1 MKQKQQTRWGILVI
15 VVAAVLLEANTALE
29 FFSTRRSFNEQL
41 TEKAQ
46 RDLNESHRIAMVKQ
60 EVESAVS
67 AALPAMERLA
77 VEMDTDSLRQAMRQ
91 LVLSQE
97 QIVGVS
103 VGFKPGYVHGGVGA
117 SRQGDSRF
125 GLYVYEEGDGK
136 DMRLKEPQYDI
147 DYTQRPWYA
156 HALGS
161 NGYWSEPYEGKYS
174 YVLMCSFSLPVR
186 DTNGRTVAVLSADV
200 PLRELSQ
207 MAAQFYENQQ
217 RAVLRN
223 TLLHLLGLL
232 LLGFIVYRAVA
243 YLRRLQTMSAEKE
256 RIAGE
261 LRVAHDIQQSMI
273 PKTFPGFPE
282 RDDLELYAR
291 LTPAREVGGD
301 FYDFLIRDERLYFCV
316 GDVTGKGVPAALLM
330 TVMRALFRTEAGR
343 EDSEGSETA
352 TVSQHT
358 GQAAAIVQRLN
369 AAMCE
374 DQSNGYFVTMF
385 VGVLDLTTGWLDYCN
400 AGHER
405 PIIID
410 NGQWTM
416 DNEKNKIDS
425 EHKKTDNDG
434 AQPIVNCQLSIVN
447 SNRNLPVGA
456 LPDWQYEG
464 QQVQLTAGEMLFL
477 YTDGLNEARDTHER
491 PLSRDRVLSLA
502 RQHSDEMPRRFVE
515 LMEQAAHDHATGA
528 EQSDDITLMALRWLG
543 GNRLELQ
550 TDGSDLALLEGF
562 VEQVAGRA
570 HLSDYETPRLRV
582 AVEEAVTNVISY
594 AHATSIVL
602 TAEVRDAVLRLTVT
616 DDGQPFDP
624 TTAPMADTS
633 IPADQREEGGLGIL
647 FIRRM
652 SDALEYRRENG
663 RNILTIKKLI
673 IDN

>member
-1 MKQKQQTRWGILVI
+1 MKLKQQTRWGILVI

-385 VGVLDLTTGWLDYCN
+385 VGVLDLTTGELDYCN

-405 PIIID
+405 PIILSEKIKVKSEKLID
-410 NGQWTM
+410 KSEKMATVL
-416 DNEKNKIDS
+416 DNK
-425 EHKKTDNDG
+425 
-434 AQPIVNCQLSIVN
+434 
-447 SNRNLPVGA
+447 RNLPVGA
-456 LPDWQYEG
+456 MPGWQFEG

-477 YTDGLNEARDTHER
+477 YTDGLNEARDAHDR

-502 RQHSDEMPRRFVE
+502 RQHSDETPRHLVE
-515 LMEQAAHDHATGA
+515 LMEAAAHNHAAGI

-543 GNRLELQ
+543 SNRLVLQ

-562 VEQVAGRA
+562 VEQVGRRA
-570 HLSDYETPRLRV
+570 RLAEQEVPRLRV

-594 AHATSIVL
+594 ARATSIVL
-602 TAEVRDAVLRLTVT
+602 TSEVRDAVLRLTVT

-633 IPADQREEGGLGIL
+633 IPVDQREEGGLGIL

-663 RNILTIKKLI
+663 RNVLSILKRIKS
-673 IDN
+673 

>member
-1 MKQKQQTRWGILVI
+1 MKLKQQTRLSILVI
-15 VVAAVLLEANTALE
+15 VLAALLLEANTALE

-46 RDLNESHRIAMVKQ
+46 RDLNESHRIGRVKQ
-60 EVESAVS
+60 EVETAVR
-67 AALPAMERLA
+67 AALPTIERLA
-77 VEMDTDSLRQAMRQ
+77 VEADADSLRQAMRQ
-91 LVLSQE
+91 LVLGQE

-103 VGFKPGYVHGGVGA
+103 VGFQPGYVHGGVGA
-117 SRQGDSRF
+117 KHTDGALF
-125 GLYVYEEGDGK
+125 GLYVYEVGEGK
-136 DMRLKEPQYDI
+136 DMRLKEPTYDI
-147 DYTQRPWYA
+147 DYTQRPWYER
-156 HALGS
+156 ALGS

-174 YVLMCSFSLPVR
+174 YVLMCSYSLPVH
-186 DTNGRTVAVLSADV
+186 DAYGQTVAVLSADV

-243 YLRRLQTMSAEKE
+243 YLRRLQTMSTEKE
-256 RIAGE
+256 RIIGE

-282 RDDLELYAR
+282 RDDLELYAQ

-316 GDVTGKGVPAALLM
+316 GDVTGKGIPAALLM

-343 EDSEGSETA
+343 EKSEELRVKGEKLATAVTSEKLT
-352 TVSQHT
+352 
-358 GQAAAIVQRLN
+358 AAAIVQRLN

-374 DQSNGYFVTMF
+374 EQRNGYFVTMF
-385 VGVLDLTTGWLDYCN
+385 VGVLDLTTGVLDYCN

-405 PIIID
+405 PILLSKELIVKNEELATALD
-410 NGQWTM
+410 N
-416 DNEKNKIDS
+416 K
-425 EHKKTDNDG
+425 
-434 AQPIVNCQLSIVN
+434 
-447 SNRNLPVGA
+447 RNLPVGA
-456 LPDWQYEG
+456 MPDWHFEG

-491 PLSRDRVLSLA
+491 PLSRDRVMSLA
-502 RQHSDEMPRRFVE
+502 RQHSGEMPRRFVE
-515 LMEQAAHDHATGA
+515 LMEQAAHDHAAGA

-543 GNRLELQ
+543 SNRLELQ

-582 AVEEAVTNVISY
+582 AVEETVTNVISY

-602 TAEVRDAVLRLTVT
+602 TSEVRDAVLRLSVT

-663 RNILTIKKLI
+663 RNILTIKKNI
-673 IDN
+673 SEK

>member
-1 MKQKQQTRWGILVI
+1 MKLKQQTRLSILVI
-15 VVAAVLLEANTALE
+15 VLAAVLLEANTALE

-46 RDLNESHRIAMVKQ
+46 RDLNESHRIAKVKQ

-67 AALPAMERLA
+67 AELPAIERLA
-77 VEMDTDSLRQAMRQ
+77 VGMDTDSLRQAMRQ
-91 LVLSQE
+91 LVLGHD

-103 VGFKPGYVHGGVGA
+103 LGFQPGYVHGNFGA
-117 SRQGDSRF
+117 SRQADSRF
-125 GLYVYEEGDGK
+125 GLYVYEDGEGQS
-136 DMRLKEPQYDI
+136 MHLKEPTYDI
-147 DYTQRPWYA
+147 DYTQRPWFER
-156 HALGS
+156 ALGS

-174 YVLMCSFSLPVR
+174 YVLMCSYSLPVH
-186 DTNGRTVAVLSADV
+186 DAHGQTVAVLSADV

-223 TLLHLLGLL
+223 ILLHLLGLL

-243 YLRRLQTMSAEKE
+243 YLRRLQTVSAEKE

-282 RDDLELYAR
+282 RDDLELYAQ

-301 FYDFLIRDERLYFCV
+301 FYDFFIRDERLYFCV

-343 EDSEGSETA
+343 ENT
-352 TVSQHT
+352 
-358 GQAAAIVQRLN
+358 AAAIVQRLHT
-369 AAMCE
+369 AMCE
-374 DQSNGYFVTMF
+374 EQTEGFFATMF
-385 VGVLDLTTGWLDYCN
+385 VGVLDLTTGMLDYCN

-405 PIIID
+405 PIAISEKRTTALD
-410 NGQWTM
+410 N
-416 DNEKNKIDS
+416 K
-425 EHKKTDNDG
+425 
-434 AQPIVNCQLSIVN
+434 
-447 SNRNLPVGA
+447 RNLPVGA
-456 LPDWQYEG
+456 MPDWHYEG

-477 YTDGLNEARDTHER
+477 YTDGLNEARDAQER
-491 PLSRDRVLSLA
+491 PLSRSRVLSLA
-502 RQHSDEMPRRFVE
+502 GQHGDEMPQRFVE
-515 LMEQAAHDHATGA
+515 LMEQAAHDHAAGI
-528 EQSDDITLMALRWLG
+528 EQSDDITLMALRWMG
-543 GNRLELQ
+543 SNRLELQ

-562 VEQVAGRA
+562 VEQVACRA
-570 HLSDYETPRLRV
+570 HLSDHETPRLRV

-594 AHATSIVL
+594 ARATSIVL
-602 TAEVRDAVLRLTVT
+602 TSEVRDAVLRLTVT
-616 DDGQPFDP
+616 DDGHPFDP

-633 IPADQREEGGLGIL
+633 IPVDKREEGGLGIL

-652 SDALEYRRENG
+652 SDALEYRRDDG
-663 RNILTIKKLI
+663 RNVLTILKRIKS
-673 IDN
+673 

>member
-1 MKQKQQTRWGILVI
+1 MKLKQQTRLSILVI
-15 VVAAVLLEANTALE
+15 VLAAVLLEANTALE

-46 RDLNESHRIAMVKQ
+46 RDLNESHRIAKVKQ

-67 AALPAMERLA
+67 AALPTMERLT
-77 VEMDTDSLRQAMRQ
+77 VEIDTDSLRQAMRQ

-117 SRQGDSRF
+117 SRQGESRF

-156 HALGS
+156 HALGN

-174 YVLMCSFSLPVR
+174 YVLMCSYSLPVR
-186 DTNGRTVAVLSADV
+186 DPHGRTVAVLSADV

-243 YLRRLQTMSAEKE
+243 YLRRLQTMSTEKE
-256 RIAGE
+256 RIIGE

-282 RDDLELYAR
+282 RDDLELYAQ
-291 LTPAREVGGD
+291 LSPAREVGGD

-316 GDVTGKGVPAALLM
+316 GDVTGKGIPAALLM

-343 EDSEGSETA
+343 EKSEELRVKGEKLATAVTSEKLT
-352 TVSQHT
+352 
-358 GQAAAIVQRLN
+358 AAAIVQRLN

-374 DQSNGYFVTMF
+374 EQRNGYFVTMF
-385 VGVLDLTTGWLDYCN
+385 VGVLDLTTGVLDYCN

-405 PIIID
+405 PILLSKELIVKNEELATALD
-410 NGQWTM
+410 N
-416 DNEKNKIDS
+416 K
-425 EHKKTDNDG
+425 
-434 AQPIVNCQLSIVN
+434 
-447 SNRNLPVGA
+447 RNLPVGA
-456 LPDWQYEG
+456 MPDWHFEG

-491 PLSRDRVLSLA
+491 PLSRDRVMSLA
-502 RQHSDEMPRRFVE
+502 RQHSGEMPRRFVE
-515 LMEQAAHDHATGA
+515 LMEQAAHDHAAGA

-543 GNRLELQ
+543 SNRLELQ

-582 AVEEAVTNVISY
+582 AVEETVTNVISY

-602 TAEVRDAVLRLTVT
+602 TSEVRDAVLRLSVT

-663 RNILTIKKLI
+663 RNVLTIKKRCMM
-673 IDN
+673 

>member
-1 MKQKQQTRWGILVI
+1 MKLKHQTRLSILVI
-15 VVAAVLLEANTALE
+15 VVAALLLEANTALE

-46 RDLNESHRIAMVKQ
+46 RDLNASHRIAKVKL
-60 EVESAVS
+60 EVETAVN
-67 AALPAMERLA
+67 AALPTMERLA
-77 VEMDTDSLRQAMRQ
+77 VEMNADSLREAMRQ
-91 LVLSQE
+91 LVLVQE

-103 VGFKPGYVHGGVGA
+103 LGFVPGYVHGG
-117 SRQGDSRF
+117 SSEQRF
-125 GLYVYEEGDGK
+125 GLYVYEEGQGK
-136 DMRLKEPQYDI
+136 DMHLNEPTYDI
-147 DYTQRPWYA
+147 DYTQRPWYKR
-156 HALGS
+156 ALS
-161 NGYWSEPYEGKYS
+161 SRGYWSEPYEGKYS
-174 YVLMCSFSLPVR
+174 YVLMCSYSLPVH
-186 DTNGRTVAVLSADV
+186 DAAGRTVAVLSADV

-261 LRVAHDIQQSMI
+261 LRIAHDIQQSMI

-282 RDDLELYAR
+282 RDDLELYAL

-301 FYDFLIRDERLYFCV
+301 FYDFLIRDGRLYFCV
-316 GDVTGKGVPAALLM
+316 GDVTGKGVPAAMLM

-343 EDSEGSETA
+343 EGGEAAAMAQQTAEAAAQPQHSE
-352 TVSQHT
+352 
-358 GQAAAIVQRLN
+358 QAAAIVQRLH
-369 AAMCE
+369 ALMCE
-374 DQSNGYFVTMF
+374 EGSDGYFVTMF
-385 VGVLDLTTGWLDYCN
+385 VGVLDLTTGVLDYCN

-405 PIIID
+405 PILIRE
-410 NGQWTM
+410 NG
-416 DNEKNKIDS
+416 KGGKVAVALDS
-425 EHKKTDNDG
+425 K
-434 AQPIVNCQLSIVN
+434 
-447 SNRNLPVGA
+447 RNLPVGA
-456 LPDWQYEG
+456 LPDWHYEW
-464 QQVQLTAGEMLFL
+464 QQVQLTASEMLFL
-477 YTDGLNEARDTHER
+477 YTDGLNEARDAHDR
-491 PLSRDRVLSLA
+491 PLSRDRVLTLA
-502 RQHSDEMPRRFVE
+502 NEHSEETPRHFVE
-515 LMEQAAHDHATGA
+515 MMEQAAHKHAGGI

-543 GNRLELQ
+543 SNQLTLK

-562 VEQVAGRA
+562 VEQVARRA
-570 HLSDYETPRLRV
+570 RLSDYETPRLRV

-594 AHATSIVL
+594 AHATTIVL
-602 TAEVRDAVLRLTVT
+602 TSEVRDAVLRLTVT

-652 SDALEYRRENG
+652 SDALEYRREDG
-663 RNILTIKKLI
+663 RNILTIKKKI
-673 IDN
+673 N

>member
-1 MKQKQQTRWGILVI
+1 MKLKQQTRLSILVI
-15 VVAAVLLEANTALE
+15 VLAALLLEANTALE

-46 RDLNESHRIAMVKQ
+46 RDLNESHRIGKVKQ
-60 EVESAVS
+60 EVETAVR
-67 AALPAMERLA
+67 AALPTIERLA
-77 VEMDTDSLRQAMRQ
+77 VEADADSLRQAMRQ
-91 LVLSQE
+91 LVLGQE

-103 VGFKPGYVHGGVGA
+103 VGFQPGYVHGGVGA
-117 SRQGDSRF
+117 KHTDGALF
-125 GLYVYEEGDGK
+125 GLYVYEVGEGK
-136 DMRLKEPQYDI
+136 DMRLKEPTYDI
-147 DYTQRPWYA
+147 DYTQRPWYER
-156 HALGS
+156 ALGS
-161 NGYWSEPYEGKYS
+161 NGYWSEPYKGKYS
-174 YVLMCSFSLPVR
+174 YVLMCSYSLPVH
-186 DTNGRTVAVLSADV
+186 DAYGQTVAVLSADV

-243 YLRRLQTMSAEKE
+243 YLRRLQMMSAEKE

-282 RDDLELYAR
+282 RDDLELYAQ

-330 TVMRALFRTEAGR
+330 TVMRSLFRTNASSESEA
-343 EDSEGSETA
+343 
-352 TVSQHT
+352 VS
-358 GQAAAIVQRLN
+358 IVQQLN
-369 AAMCE
+369 TAMCE
-374 DQSNGYFVTMF
+374 EQTDGYFATMF
-385 VGVLDLTTGWLDYCN
+385 VGVLDLTTGQLDYCN

-405 PIIID
+405 PIILSEKIKVKSEKLID
-410 NGQWTM
+410 KSEKMATVL
-416 DNEKNKIDS
+416 DNK
-425 EHKKTDNDG
+425 
-434 AQPIVNCQLSIVN
+434 
-447 SNRNLPVGA
+447 RNLPVGA
-456 LPDWQYEG
+456 MPGWQFEG

-477 YTDGLNEARDTHER
+477 YTDGLNEARDAHDR

-502 RQHSDEMPRRFVE
+502 RQHSDETPRHLVE
-515 LMEQAAHDHATGA
+515 LMEAAAHNHAAGI
-528 EQSDDITLMALRWLG
+528 EQSDDITLMVLRWLG
-543 GNRLELQ
+543 SNRLELQ

-562 VEQVAGRA
+562 VEQVGRRA
-570 HLSDYETPRLRV
+570 RLAEQEVPRLRV
-582 AVEEAVTNVISY
+582 AVEEAVTNIISY
-594 AHATSIVL
+594 ARATSIVL
-602 TAEVRDAVLRLTVT
+602 TSEVRDAVLRLTVT

-633 IPADQREEGGLGIL
+633 IPADQREKGGLGIL
-647 FIRRM
+647 FIHRM

>member
-1 MKQKQQTRWGILVI
+1 MKLKQQTRLSILVI
-15 VVAAVLLEANTALE
+15 VVAALLLEANTALE

-46 RDLNESHRIAMVKQ
+46 RDLNESHRIGRVKQ
-60 EVESAVS
+60 EVETAVR
-67 AALPAMERLA
+67 AALPTMERLA

-91 LVLSQE
+91 LVLGQE

-103 VGFKPGYVHGGVGA
+103 VGFQPGYVHGGVGA
-117 SRQGDSRF
+117 KHIDGALF
-125 GLYVYEEGDGK
+125 GLYVYEVGEGK
-136 DMRLKEPQYDI
+136 DMRLKEPTYDI
-147 DYTQRPWYA
+147 DYTQRPWYER
-156 HALGS
+156 ALGS

-174 YVLMCSFSLPVR
+174 YVLMCSYSLPVH
-186 DTNGRTVAVLSADV
+186 DAYGQTVAVLSADV

-282 RDDLELYAR
+282 RDDLELYAQ

-316 GDVTGKGVPAALLM
+316 GDVAGKGIPAALLM

-343 EDSEGSETA
+343 EISEKLT
-352 TVSQHT
+352 
-358 GQAAAIVQRLN
+358 AAAIVQGLH

-374 DQSNGYFVTMF
+374 EQTDGYFVTMF
-385 VGVLDLTTGWLDYCN
+385 VGVLDLTTGELDYCN

-405 PIIID
+405 PLIMD
-410 NGQWTM
+410 NGQLT
-416 DNEKNKIDS
+416 
-425 EHKKTDNDG
+425 
-434 AQPIVNCQLSIVN
+434 IVN

-456 LPDWQYEG
+456 LPNWQYEG

-477 YTDGLNEARDTHER
+477 YTDGLNEARDAHDR

-502 RQHSDEMPRRFVE
+502 RQHSDETPRHFVE
-515 LMEQAAHDHATGA
+515 LMEAAAHNHAAGI

-543 GNRLELQ
+543 SNRLELQ

-562 VEQVAGRA
+562 VEQVGRRA
-570 HLSDYETPRLRV
+570 HLAEQEVPRLRV

-594 AHATSIVL
+594 AQATSIVL
-602 TAEVRDAVLRLTVT
+602 TSEVRDAVLRLTVT

-633 IPADQREEGGLGIL
+633 IPADKREEGGLGIL

-663 RNILTIKKLI
+663 RNVLTIKKLI

>member
-1 MKQKQQTRWGILVI
+1 MKLKQQTRLSILVI
-15 VVAAVLLEANTALE
+15 VIAAVLLEANTALE

-374 DQSNGYFVTMF
+374 EQRNGYFVTMF
-385 VGVLDLTTGWLDYCN
+385 VGVLDLTTGVLDYCN

-405 PIIID
+405 PILLSKELIVKNEELATALD
-410 NGQWTM
+410 N
-416 DNEKNKIDS
+416 K
-425 EHKKTDNDG
+425 
-434 AQPIVNCQLSIVN
+434 
-447 SNRNLPVGA
+447 RNLPVGA
-456 LPDWQYEG
+456 MPDWHFEG

-582 AVEEAVTNVISY
+582 AVEETVTNVISY

-602 TAEVRDAVLRLTVT
+602 TSEVRDAVLRLSVT

>member
-1 MKQKQQTRWGILVI
+1 MKLKQQTRLSILVI
-15 VVAAVLLEANTALE
+15 VVAALLLEANTALE

-46 RDLNESHRIAMVKQ
+46 RDLNGSHRIAKVKQ
-60 EVESAVS
+60 EVEAAVS
-67 AALPAMERLA
+67 TALPAMERLA

-91 LVLSQE
+91 LVFSQE

-103 VGFKPGYVHGGVGA
+103 LGFVPGYVHGNVGA
-117 SRQGDSRF
+117 QQTDGARF
-125 GLYVYEEGDGK
+125 GLYVYEEGEGK
-136 DMRLKEPQYDI
+136 AMRLKEPTYDI
-147 DYTQRPWYA
+147 DYTQRPWFER
-156 HALGS
+156 ALGS

-174 YVLMCSFSLPVR
+174 YVLMCSYSLPVH
-186 DTNGRTVAVLSADV
+186 GAHGQTVAVLSADV

-282 RDDLELYAR
+282 RDDLELYAQ

-316 GDVTGKGVPAALLM
+316 GDVAGKGVPAALLM

-343 EDSEGSETA
+343 EMSEAA
-352 TVSQHT
+352 TESQHT
-358 GQAAAIVQRLN
+358 GQAAAIVQGLH

-374 DQSNGYFVTMF
+374 EQTDGYFVTMF
-385 VGVLDLTTGWLDYCN
+385 VGVLDLTTGELDYCN
-400 AGHER
+400 AGHE
-405 PIIID
+405 
-410 NGQWTM
+410 
-416 DNEKNKIDS
+416 K
-425 EHKKTDNDG
+425 
-434 AQPIVNCQLSIVN
+434 PIVLSEKIATALD
-447 SNRNLPVGA
+447 SKRNLPVGA
-456 LPDWQYEG
+456 LPGWQFEG
-464 QQVQLTAGEMLFL
+464 QQVLLTAGEMLFL
-477 YTDGLNEARDTHER
+477 YTDGLNEARDAHDR

-502 RQHSDEMPRRFVE
+502 RQHSDETPRHLVE
-515 LMEQAAHDHATGA
+515 LMEAAAHNHAAGI

-543 GNRLELQ
+543 SNRLELQ

-562 VEQVAGRA
+562 VEQVARRA

-582 AVEEAVTNVISY
+582 AVEEAVTNVIGY

-602 TAEVRDAVLRLTVT
+602 TSEVRDAVLRLTVT

-663 RNILTIKKLI
+663 RNVLTIKKRI
-673 IDN
+673 KS

>member
-1 MKQKQQTRWGILVI
+1 MKLKQQTRLSILVI
-15 VVAAVLLEANTALE
+15 VLAALLLEANTALE

-46 RDLNESHRIAMVKQ
+46 RDLNESHRIAKVKQ
-60 EVESAVS
+60 EVEAAVG

-91 LVLSQE
+91 LVFSQE

-103 VGFKPGYVHGGVGA
+103 VGFQPGYVHGGVGA
-117 SRQGDSRF
+117 KHTDGALF
-125 GLYVYEEGDGK
+125 GLYVYEEGQGK
-136 DMRLKEPQYDI
+136 DMHLKEPKYDI
-147 DYTQRPWYA
+147 DYTQRPWYER
-156 HALGS
+156 ALGS

-174 YVLMCSFSLPVR
+174 YVLMCSYSLPVH
-186 DTNGRTVAVLSADV
+186 DAYGQTVAVLSADV

-243 YLRRLQTMSAEKE
+243 YLRRLQMMSAEKE

-261 LRVAHDIQQSMI
+261 LRVARDIQQSMI

-282 RDDLELYAR
+282 RDDLELYAL

-301 FYDFLIRDERLYFCV
+301 FYDFLIRDDRLYFCV
-316 GDVTGKGVPAALLM
+316 GDVTGKGVPAAMLM

-343 EDSEGSETA
+343 NLSEKLKVKSEELATADGSEKLT
-352 TVSQHT
+352 
-358 GQAAAIVQRLN
+358 AAAIVQGLH

-374 DQSNGYFVTMF
+374 EQTDGYFVTMF
-385 VGVLDLTTGWLDYCN
+385 VGVLDLTTGELDYCN

-405 PIIID
+405 PIILS
-410 NGQWTM
+410 
-416 DNEKNKIDS
+416 EKIKVKSEKLATALDS
-425 EHKKTDNDG
+425 K
-434 AQPIVNCQLSIVN
+434 
-447 SNRNLPVGA
+447 RNLPVGA
-456 LPDWQYEG
+456 MPGWQFEG

-477 YTDGLNEARDTHER
+477 YTDGLNEARDAHDR

-502 RQHSDEMPRRFVE
+502 RQHNDETPRHFVE
-515 LMEQAAHDHATGA
+515 LMEAAAHNHAAGI

-543 GNRLELQ
+543 SNRLELQ

-562 VEQVAGRA
+562 VEQVARRA
-570 HLSDYETPRLRV
+570 HLSDCETPRLRV
-582 AVEEAVTNVISY
+582 AVEEAVTNVIWPTPASPP
-594 AHATSIVL
+594 TS
-602 TAEVRDAVLRLTVT
+602 A
-616 DDGQPFDP
+616 
-624 TTAPMADTS
+624 
-633 IPADQREEGGLGIL
+633 
-647 FIRRM
+647 RRAAWA
-652 SDALEYRRENG
+652 SSSSAA
-663 RNILTIKKLI
+663 
-673 IDN
+673 

>member
-1 MKQKQQTRWGILVI
+1 MKLKQQTRLSILVI
-15 VVAAVLLEANTALE
+15 VLAAVLLEANTALE

-46 RDLNESHRIAMVKQ
+46 RDLNESHRIGKVKQ
-60 EVESAVS
+60 EVETAVR
-67 AALPAMERLA
+67 AALPTIERLA
-77 VEMDTDSLRQAMRQ
+77 MEVDADSLRQAMRQ
-91 LVLSQE
+91 LVLGQE

-103 VGFKPGYVHGGVGA
+103 VGFQPGYVHGGVGA
-117 SRQGDSRF
+117 KHTDGALF
-125 GLYVYEEGDGK
+125 GLYVYEVGEGK
-136 DMRLKEPQYDI
+136 DMRLKEPTYDI
-147 DYTQRPWYA
+147 DYTQRPWYER
-156 HALGS
+156 ALGS
-161 NGYWSEPYEGKYS
+161 DGYWSEPYEGKYS
-174 YVLMCSFSLPVR
+174 YVLMCSYSLPVH
-186 DTNGRTVAVLSADV
+186 DAYGQTVAVLSADV

-243 YLRRLQTMSAEKE
+243 YLRRLQTVSAEKE

-282 RDDLELYAR
+282 RDDLELYAQ

-330 TVMRALFRTEAGR
+330 TVMRSLFRTNAGR
-343 EDSEGSETA
+343 ESEA
-352 TVSQHT
+352 VS
-358 GQAAAIVQRLN
+358 IVQQLN
-369 AAMCE
+369 TAMCE
-374 DQSNGYFVTMF
+374 EQTDGYFATMF
-385 VGVLDLTTGWLDYCN
+385 VGVLNLTTGMLDYCN

-405 PIIID
+405 PIVISEKLKVKSEKFATALD
-410 NGQWTM
+410 N
-416 DNEKNKIDS
+416 K
-425 EHKKTDNDG
+425 
-434 AQPIVNCQLSIVN
+434 
-447 SNRNLPVGA
+447 RNLPVGA
-456 LPDWQYEG
+456 MPGWQFEG

-477 YTDGLNEARDTHER
+477 YTDGLNEARDAHDR

-502 RQHSDEMPRRFVE
+502 RQHSDETPRHLVE
-515 LMEQAAHDHATGA
+515 LMEAAAHNHAAGI

-543 GNRLELQ
+543 SNRLELQ

-562 VEQVAGRA
+562 VEQVGRRA
-570 HLSDYETPRLRV
+570 RLAEQEVPRLRV
-582 AVEEAVTNVISY
+582 AVEEAVTNVIGY

-602 TAEVRDAVLRLTVT
+602 TSEVRDAVLRLTVT

-652 SDALEYRRENG
+652 SDALEYRREDG
-663 RNILTIKKLI
+663 RNILTIKKIVKSEGVNEVSEVIASLEVN
-673 IDN
+673 DNSNEH

>member
-1 MKQKQQTRWGILVI
+1 MKLKQQTRWGILVI

-385 VGVLDLTTGWLDYCN
+385 VGVLDLTTGELDYCN

-405 PIIID
+405 PILLKVKGKVQSEKFATAEDSFATALD
-410 NGQWTM
+410 N
-416 DNEKNKIDS
+416 K
-425 EHKKTDNDG
+425 
-434 AQPIVNCQLSIVN
+434 
-447 SNRNLPVGA
+447 RNLPVGA
-456 LPDWQYEG
+456 LSDWQYEG

-663 RNILTIKKLI
+663 RNVLTIKKNI
-673 IDN
+673 SEK

>member
-1 MKQKQQTRWGILVI
+1 MKLKQQTRLSILVI
-15 VVAAVLLEANTALE
+15 VVAALLLEANTALE

-46 RDLNESHRIAMVKQ
+46 RDLNESHRIAKVKQ
-60 EVESAVS
+60 EVEAAVG

-77 VEMDTDSLRQAMRQ
+77 VEMDTDSLRHAMRQ
-91 LVLSQE
+91 LVFSQE

-103 VGFKPGYVHGGVGA
+103 LGFVPGYVHGGVGA
-117 SRQGDSRF
+117 QQPDGARL
-125 GLYVYEEGDGK
+125 GLYVYEDGEGK
-136 DMRLKEPQYDI
+136 DMHLKEPTYDI
-147 DYTQRPWYA
+147 DYTQRPWFER
-156 HALGS
+156 ALGS

-174 YVLMCSFSLPVR
+174 YVLMCSYSLPVH
-186 DTNGRTVAVLSADV
+186 GAHGQTVAVLSADV

-282 RDDLELYAR
+282 RDDLELYAQ

-316 GDVTGKGVPAALLM
+316 GDVAGKGIPAALLM

-343 EDSEGSETA
+343 NLSEKLKVKSEKFATADGSEKLT
-352 TVSQHT
+352 
-358 GQAAAIVQRLN
+358 AAAIVQGLH

-374 DQSNGYFVTMF
+374 EQTDGYFVTMC
-385 VGVLDLTTGWLDYCN
+385 VGGLDLTTGELDYCN
-400 AGHER
+400 AGHEK
-405 PIIID
+405 PIVLSEKLID
-410 NGQWTM
+410 K
-416 DNEKNKIDS
+416 NEKLATALDS
-425 EHKKTDNDG
+425 K
-434 AQPIVNCQLSIVN
+434 
-447 SNRNLPVGA
+447 RNLPVGA
-456 LPDWQYEG
+456 LPSWQFEG

-477 YTDGLNEARDTHER
+477 YTDGLNEARDAHDR

-502 RQHSDEMPRRFVE
+502 RQHSDETPRHLVE
-515 LMEQAAHDHATGA
+515 LMEAAAHNHAAGI
-528 EQSDDITLMALRWLG
+528 EQSDDITLMVLRWLG
-543 GNRLELQ
+543 SNRLELQ

-562 VEQVAGRA
+562 VEQVARRA

-594 AHATSIVL
+594 ARATSIVL
-602 TAEVRDAVLRLTVT
+602 TSEVRDAVLRLTVT

-663 RNILTIKKLI
+663 RNVLTIKKNI
-673 IDN
+673 SEK

>member
-1 MKQKQQTRWGILVI
+1 MKLKQQTRLSILVI
-15 VVAAVLLEANTALE
+15 VLAALLLEANTALE

-46 RDLNESHRIAMVKQ
+46 RDLNESHRIGRVKL
-60 EVESAVS
+60 EVETAVR
-67 AALPAMERLA
+67 AALPTIERLA
-77 VEMDTDSLRQAMRQ
+77 VEADADSLRQAIRQ
-91 LVLSQE
+91 LVLSQD
-97 QIVGVS
+97 QIVGAS
-103 VGFKPGYVHGGVGA
+103 VGFKPGFGFSPDSGLTPDPSFAGEGREDEA
-117 SRQGDSRF
+117 SRL
-125 GLYVYEEGDGK
+125 GLYAYEVGEGK
-136 DMRLKEPQYDI
+136 SMHLIEKQYDI
-147 DYTQRPWYA
+147 DYTQRPWYKRA
-156 HALGS
+156 IGS

-174 YVLMCSFSLPVR
+174 FVLMCSYSLPVH
-186 DTNGRTVAVLSADV
+186 DAYGQTVAVLSADV

-282 RDDLELYAR
+282 RDDLELYAQ

-330 TVMRALFRTEAGR
+330 TVMRSLFRTNASRESEA
-343 EDSEGSETA
+343 
-352 TVSQHT
+352 VS
-358 GQAAAIVQRLN
+358 IVQQLN
-369 AAMCE
+369 TAMCE
-374 DQSNGYFVTMF
+374 EQTDGYFATMF
-385 VGVLDLTTGWLDYCN
+385 VGVLDLTTGQLDYCN

-405 PIIID
+405 PIILSEKIKVKSEKLID
-410 NGQWTM
+410 KSEKMATVL
-416 DNEKNKIDS
+416 DNK
-425 EHKKTDNDG
+425 
-434 AQPIVNCQLSIVN
+434 
-447 SNRNLPVGA
+447 RNLPVGA
-456 LPDWQYEG
+456 MPGWQFEG
-464 QQVQLTAGEMLFL
+464 QQVQLMAGEMLFL
-477 YTDGLNEARDTHER
+477 YTDGLNEARDAHDR

-502 RQHSDEMPRRFVE
+502 RQHSDETPRHLVE
-515 LMEQAAHDHATGA
+515 LMEAAAHNHAAGI

-543 GNRLELQ
+543 SNRLELQ

-562 VEQVAGRA
+562 VEQVGRRA
-570 HLSDYETPRLRV
+570 RLAEQEVPRLRV

-594 AHATSIVL
+594 ARATSIVL
-602 TAEVRDAVLRLTVT
+602 TSEVRDAVLRLTVT

-663 RNILTIKKLI
+663 RNILTILKNVDGKRPLSGSPRRSER
-673 IDN
+673 

>member
-1 MKQKQQTRWGILVI
+1 MKLKQQTRWGILVI

-29 FFSTRRSFNEQL
+29 FFSSRRSFNEQL
-41 TEKAQ
+41 TDKAQ

-282 RDDLELYAR
+282 RDDLELYAQ

-385 VGVLDLTTGWLDYCN
+385 VGVLDLTTGELDYCN

-405 PIIID
+405 PILLKVKGKVKSEKFATAEDSLATALD
-410 NGQWTM
+410 N
-416 DNEKNKIDS
+416 K
-425 EHKKTDNDG
+425 
-434 AQPIVNCQLSIVN
+434 
-447 SNRNLPVGA
+447 RNLPVGA

-663 RNILTIKKLI
+663 RNVLTIKKNI
-673 IDN
+673 SEK

>member
-1 MKQKQQTRWGILVI
+1 MKLKQQTRLSILVI
-15 VVAAVLLEANTALE
+15 VLAALLLEANTALE

-46 RDLNESHRIAMVKQ
+46 RDLNESHRIGRVKL
-60 EVESAVS
+60 EVETAVR
-67 AALPAMERLA
+67 AALPTIERLA
-77 VEMDTDSLRQAMRQ
+77 VEADADSLRQAIRQ
-91 LVLSQE
+91 LVLSQD
-97 QIVGVS
+97 QIVGAS
-103 VGFKPGYVHGGVGA
+103 VGFKPGFGFSPDSGLTPDPSFAGEGREDEA
-117 SRQGDSRF
+117 SRL
-125 GLYVYEEGDGK
+125 GLYAYEVGEGK
-136 DMRLKEPQYDI
+136 SMHLIEKQYDI
-147 DYTQRPWYA
+147 DYTQRPWYKRA
-156 HALGS
+156 IGS

-174 YVLMCSFSLPVR
+174 FVLMCSYSLPVH
-186 DTNGRTVAVLSADV
+186 DAYGQTVAVLSADV

-282 RDDLELYAR
+282 RDDLELYAQ

-330 TVMRALFRTEAGR
+330 TVMRSLFRTNASRESEA
-343 EDSEGSETA
+343 
-352 TVSQHT
+352 VS
-358 GQAAAIVQRLN
+358 IVQQLN
-369 AAMCE
+369 TAMCE
-374 DQSNGYFVTMF
+374 EQTDGYFATMF
-385 VGVLDLTTGWLDYCN
+385 VGVLDLTTGQLDYCN

-405 PIIID
+405 PIILSEKIKVKSEKLID
-410 NGQWTM
+410 KSEKMATVL
-416 DNEKNKIDS
+416 DNK
-425 EHKKTDNDG
+425 
-434 AQPIVNCQLSIVN
+434 
-447 SNRNLPVGA
+447 RNLPVGA
-456 LPDWQYEG
+456 MPGWQFEG

-477 YTDGLNEARDTHER
+477 YTDGLNEARDAHDR

-502 RQHSDEMPRRFVE
+502 RQHSDETPRHLVE
-515 LMEQAAHDHATGA
+515 LMEAAAHNHAAGI
-528 EQSDDITLMALRWLG
+528 EQSDDITLMALRWVG
-543 GNRLELQ
+543 SNRLELQ

-562 VEQVAGRA
+562 VEQVGRRA
-570 HLSDYETPRLRV
+570 RLAEQEVPRLRV

-594 AHATSIVL
+594 ARATSIVL
-602 TAEVRDAVLRLTVT
+602 TSEVRDAVLRLTVT

-624 TTAPMADTS
+624 TTAHGRHQHPRRPVRGGRPGHPPHPPHERRTG
-633 IPADQREEGGLGIL
+633 IPARERAEH
-647 FIRRM
+647 
-652 SDALEYRRENG
+652 SDDTKEC
-663 RNILTIKKLI
+663 
-673 IDN
+673 

>member
-1 MKQKQQTRWGILVI
+1 MKLKQQTRLSILVI
-15 VVAAVLLEANTALE
+15 VLAAVLLEANTALE

-46 RDLNESHRIAMVKQ
+46 RDLNESHRIGRVKQ
-60 EVESAVS
+60 EVETAVR
-67 AALPAMERLA
+67 AALPTIERLA
-77 VEMDTDSLRQAMRQ
+77 VEADADSLRQAMRQ
-91 LVLSQE
+91 LVISQE
-97 QIVGVS
+97 HIVGVS
-103 VGFKPGYVHGGVGA
+103 LGFVPEYIHRDFGA
-117 SRQGDSRF
+117 KQTDGARF
-125 GLYVYEEGDGK
+125 GLYVYQNGEGK
-136 DMRLKEPQYDI
+136 DMQLKEPKYDI
-147 DYTQRPWYA
+147 DYTQRPWYER
-156 HALGS
+156 ALGS

-174 YVLMCSFSLPVR
+174 YVLMCSYSLPVH
-186 DTNGRTVAVLSADV
+186 GAHGQTVAVLSADV

-273 PKTFPGFPE
+273 PKTFPGFPK
-282 RDDLELYAR
+282 RDDVELYAC
-291 LTPAREVGGD
+291 LTPARQVGGD

-330 TVMRALFRTEAGR
+330 TVMRSLFRTNASRESEA
-343 EDSEGSETA
+343 
-352 TVSQHT
+352 VS
-358 GQAAAIVQRLN
+358 IVQQLN
-369 AAMCE
+369 TAMCE
-374 DQSNGYFVTMF
+374 EQTDGYFATMF
-385 VGVLDLTTGWLDYCN
+385 VGVLDLTTGQLDYCN

-405 PIIID
+405 PIILSEKLID
-410 NGQWTM
+410 KS
-416 DNEKNKIDS
+416 EKMATALDS
-425 EHKKTDNDG
+425 K
-434 AQPIVNCQLSIVN
+434 
-447 SNRNLPVGA
+447 RNLPVGA
-456 LPDWQYEG
+456 LPGWQFEG

-477 YTDGLNEARDTHER
+477 YTDGLNEARDAHDR

-502 RQHSDEMPRRFVE
+502 RQHSDETPRHLVE
-515 LMEQAAHDHATGA
+515 LMEAAAHNHAAGI

-543 GNRLELQ
+543 SNRLELR

-562 VEQVAGRA
+562 VEQVARRA

-594 AHATSIVL
+594 ARATSIVL
-602 TAEVRDAVLRLTVT
+602 TSEVRDAVLRLTVT

-663 RNILTIKKLI
+663 RNILTIKKNI
-673 IDN
+673 SEK

>member
-1 MKQKQQTRWGILVI
+1 MKLKQQTRWGILVI

-385 VGVLDLTTGWLDYCN
+385 VGVLDLTTGELDYCN

-405 PIIID
+405 PILLKVKGKVQSEKFATAEDSLATALD
-410 NGQWTM
+410 N
-416 DNEKNKIDS
+416 K
-425 EHKKTDNDG
+425 
-434 AQPIVNCQLSIVN
+434 
-447 SNRNLPVGA
+447 RNLPVGA

-663 RNILTIKKLI
+663 RNVLTIKKNI
-673 IDN
+673 SEK

>member
-1 MKQKQQTRWGILVI
+1 MKLKQQTRLSILVI
-15 VVAAVLLEANTALE
+15 VLAAVLLEANTALE

-46 RDLNESHRIAMVKQ
+46 RDLNESHRIGKVKQ
-60 EVESAVS
+60 EVEAAVR
-67 AALPAMERLA
+67 AALPTIERLA
-77 VEMDTDSLRQAMRQ
+77 VEVDADSLRQAMRQ
-91 LVLSQE
+91 LVLGQE

-103 VGFKPGYVHGGVGA
+103 VGFQPGYVHGGVGA
-117 SRQGDSRF
+117 KHTDGALF
-125 GLYVYEEGDGK
+125 GLYVYEVGEGK
-136 DMRLKEPQYDI
+136 DMRLKEPIYDI
-147 DYTQRPWYA
+147 DYTQRPWYER
-156 HALGS
+156 ALGS
-161 NGYWSEPYEGKYS
+161 DGYWSEPYEGKYS
-174 YVLMCSFSLPVR
+174 YVLMCSYSLPVH
-186 DTNGRTVAVLSADV
+186 DAHGQTVAVLSADV

-243 YLRRLQTMSAEKE
+243 YLRRLQTVSAEKE

-282 RDDLELYAR
+282 RDDLELYAQ

-330 TVMRALFRTEAGR
+330 TVMRSLFRTNAGR
-343 EDSEGSETA
+343 ESEA
-352 TVSQHT
+352 VS
-358 GQAAAIVQRLN
+358 IVQQLN
-369 AAMCE
+369 TAMCE
-374 DQSNGYFVTMF
+374 EQTDGYFATMF
-385 VGVLDLTTGWLDYCN
+385 VGVLNLTTGLLDYCN

-405 PIIID
+405 PVLKATVLD
-410 NGQWTM
+410 
-416 DNEKNKIDS
+416 
-425 EHKKTDNDG
+425 KK
-434 AQPIVNCQLSIVN
+434 
-447 SNRNLPVGA
+447 RNLPVGA
-456 LPDWQYEG
+456 MPGWQFEG

-477 YTDGLNEARDTHER
+477 YTDGLNEARDAHDR

-502 RQHSDEMPRRFVE
+502 RQHSDETPRHLVE
-515 LMEQAAHDHATGA
+515 LMEAAAHNHAAGI
-528 EQSDDITLMALRWLG
+528 EQSDDITLMALRWLSC
-543 GNRLELQ
+543 NSLELQ

-562 VEQVAGRA
+562 VEQVGRRA
-570 HLSDYETPRLRV
+570 RLAEQEVPRLRV

-602 TAEVRDAVLRLTVT
+602 TSEVRDAVLRLTVT

-633 IPADQREEGGLGIL
+633 IPADQRDEGGLGIL

-652 SDALEYRRENG
+652 SDALEYRREDG
-663 RNILTIKKLI
+663 RNILTIKKRCKK
-673 IDN
+673 

>member
-1 MKQKQQTRWGILVI
+1 MKLKQQTRLSILVI
-15 VVAAVLLEANTALE
+15 VLAAVLLEANTALE

-46 RDLNESHRIAMVKQ
+46 RDLNGSHRIAQVKQ
-60 EVESAVS
+60 QVEAAVS
-67 AALPAMERLA
+67 ATLPAIERMA

-91 LVLSQE
+91 LVISQE
-97 QIVGVS
+97 HIVGVS
-103 VGFKPGYVHGGVGA
+103 LGFVPEYIHRDFGA
-117 SRQGDSRF
+117 KQTDGARF
-125 GLYVYEEGDGK
+125 GLYVYQNGEGK
-136 DMRLKEPQYDI
+136 DMQLKEPKYDI
-147 DYTQRPWYA
+147 DYTQRPWYER
-156 HALGS
+156 ALGS

-174 YVLMCSFSLPVR
+174 YVLMCSYSLPVH
-186 DTNGRTVAVLSADV
+186 GAHGQTVAVLSADV

-273 PKTFPGFPE
+273 PKTFPGFPK
-282 RDDLELYAR
+282 RDDVELYAC
-291 LTPAREVGGD
+291 LTPARQVGGD

-330 TVMRALFRTEAGR
+330 TVMRSLFRTNASRESEA
-343 EDSEGSETA
+343 
-352 TVSQHT
+352 VS
-358 GQAAAIVQRLN
+358 IVQQLN
-369 AAMCE
+369 TAMCE
-374 DQSNGYFVTMF
+374 EQTDGYFATMF
-385 VGVLDLTTGWLDYCN
+385 VGVLDLTTGQLDYCN

-405 PIIID
+405 PIILS
-410 NGQWTM
+410 
-416 DNEKNKIDS
+416 EKIKVKSEKMATALDS
-425 EHKKTDNDG
+425 K
-434 AQPIVNCQLSIVN
+434 
-447 SNRNLPVGA
+447 RNLPVGA
-456 LPDWQYEG
+456 LPGWQFEG

-477 YTDGLNEARDTHER
+477 YTDGLNEARDAHDR

-502 RQHSDEMPRRFVE
+502 RQHSDETPRHFVE
-515 LMEQAAHDHATGA
+515 LMEAAAHNHAAGI

-543 GNRLELQ
+543 SNRLELR

-562 VEQVAGRA
+562 VEQVARRA

-594 AHATSIVL
+594 ARATSIVL
-602 TAEVRDAVLRLTVT
+602 TSEVRDAVLRLTVT

-663 RNILTIKKLI
+663 RNILTIKKNI
-673 IDN
+673 SEK

>member
-1 MKQKQQTRWGILVI
+1 MKLKQQTRLSILVI
-15 VVAAVLLEANTALE
+15 VLAALLLEANTALE

-46 RDLNESHRIAMVKQ
+46 RDLNESHRIAKVKQ
-60 EVESAVS
+60 EVEAAVG

-91 LVLSQE
+91 LVFSQE

-103 VGFKPGYVHGGVGA
+103 VGFQPGYVHGGVGA
-117 SRQGDSRF
+117 KHTDGALF
-125 GLYVYEEGDGK
+125 GLYVYEEGQGK
-136 DMRLKEPQYDI
+136 DMHLKEPKYDI
-147 DYTQRPWYA
+147 DYTQRPWYER
-156 HALGS
+156 ALGS

-174 YVLMCSFSLPVR
+174 YVLMCSYSLPVH
-186 DTNGRTVAVLSADV
+186 DAYGQTVAVLSADV

-243 YLRRLQTMSAEKE
+243 YLRRLQMMSAEKE

-261 LRVAHDIQQSMI
+261 LRVARDIQQSMI

-282 RDDLELYAR
+282 RDDLELYAQ

-301 FYDFLIRDERLYFCV
+301 FYDFIIRDERLYFCV

-330 TVMRALFRTEAGR
+330 TVMRSLFRTNASRESEA
-343 EDSEGSETA
+343 
-352 TVSQHT
+352 VS
-358 GQAAAIVQRLN
+358 IVQQLN
-369 AAMCE
+369 TAMCE
-374 DQSNGYFVTMF
+374 EQTDGYFATMF
-385 VGVLDLTTGWLDYCN
+385 VGVLDLTTGQLDYCN

-405 PIIID
+405 PIILS
-410 NGQWTM
+410 
-416 DNEKNKIDS
+416 EKIKVKSEKLATALDS
-425 EHKKTDNDG
+425 K
-434 AQPIVNCQLSIVN
+434 
-447 SNRNLPVGA
+447 RNLPVGA
-456 LPDWQYEG
+456 MPGWQFEG

-477 YTDGLNEARDTHER
+477 YTDGLNEARDAHDR

-502 RQHSDEMPRRFVE
+502 RQHNDETPRHFVE
-515 LMEQAAHDHATGA
+515 LMEAAAHNHAAGI

-543 GNRLELQ
+543 SNRLELQ

-562 VEQVAGRA
+562 VEQVARRA
-570 HLSDYETPRLRV
+570 HLSDCETPRLRV

-594 AHATSIVL
+594 ARATSIVL
-602 TAEVRDAVLRLTVT
+602 TSEVRDAVLRLTVT

-652 SDALEYRRENG
+652 SDALEYRREDG
-663 RNILTIKKLI
+663 RNVLSILKRIKS
-673 IDN
+673 

>member
-1 MKQKQQTRWGILVI
+1 MKLKQQTRLSILVI
-15 VVAAVLLEANTALE
+15 VLAAVLLEANTALE

-46 RDLNESHRIAMVKQ
+46 RDLNESHRIGKVKQ
-60 EVESAVS
+60 EVETAVR
-67 AALPAMERLA
+67 AALPTIERLA
-77 VEMDTDSLRQAMRQ
+77 MEVDADSLRQAMRQ
-91 LVLSQE
+91 LVLGQE

-103 VGFKPGYVHGGVGA
+103 VGFQPGYVHGGVGA
-117 SRQGDSRF
+117 KHTDGALF
-125 GLYVYEEGDGK
+125 GLYVYEVGEGK
-136 DMRLKEPQYDI
+136 DMRLKEPTYDI
-147 DYTQRPWYA
+147 DYTQRPWYER
-156 HALGS
+156 ALGS
-161 NGYWSEPYEGKYS
+161 DGYWSEPYEGKYS
-174 YVLMCSFSLPVR
+174 YVLMCSYSLPVH
-186 DTNGRTVAVLSADV
+186 DAHGQTVAVLSADV

-243 YLRRLQTMSAEKE
+243 YLRRLQTVSAEKE

-282 RDDLELYAR
+282 RDDLELYAQ

-330 TVMRALFRTEAGR
+330 TVMRALFRVL
-343 EDSEGSETA
+343 SEESRVKSEEFA
-352 TVSQHT
+352 
-358 GQAAAIVQRLN
+358 AAAIVQQLN
-369 AAMCE
+369 TAMCE
-374 DQSNGYFVTMF
+374 EQTDGYFATMF
-385 VGVLDLTTGWLDYCN
+385 VGVLNLTTGMLDYCN

-405 PIIID
+405 PILLRVK
-410 NGQWTM
+410 G
-416 DNEKNKIDS
+416 K
-425 EHKKTDNDG
+425 
-434 AQPIVNCQLSIVN
+434 VN
-447 SNRNLPVGA
+447 SEKFATALDSKRNLPVGA
-456 LPDWQYEG
+456 MPGWQFEG

-477 YTDGLNEARDTHER
+477 YTDGLNEARDAHDR

-502 RQHSDEMPRRFVE
+502 RQHSDETPRHLVE
-515 LMEQAAHDHATGA
+515 LMEAAAHNHAAGI

-543 GNRLELQ
+543 CNRLELQ

-562 VEQVAGRA
+562 VEQVGRRA
-570 HLSDYETPRLRV
+570 RLAEQEVPRLRV
-582 AVEEAVTNVISY
+582 AVEEAVTNVIGY

-602 TAEVRDAVLRLTVT
+602 TSEVRDAVLRLTVT

-652 SDALEYRRENG
+652 SDALEYRREDG
-663 RNILTIKKLI
+663 RNILTIKKRCKM
-673 IDN
+673 

>member
-1 MKQKQQTRWGILVI
+1 
-15 VVAAVLLEANTALE
+15 
-29 FFSTRRSFNEQL
+29 
-41 TEKAQ
+41 
-46 RDLNESHRIAMVKQ
+46 
-60 EVESAVS
+60 
-67 AALPAMERLA
+67 
-77 VEMDTDSLRQAMRQ
+77 
-91 LVLSQE
+91 
-97 QIVGVS
+97 
-103 VGFKPGYVHGGVGA
+103 
-117 SRQGDSRF
+117 
-125 GLYVYEEGDGK
+125 
-136 DMRLKEPQYDI
+136 
-147 DYTQRPWYA
+147 
-156 HALGS
+156 
-161 NGYWSEPYEGKYS
+161 
-174 YVLMCSFSLPVR
+174 
-186 DTNGRTVAVLSADV
+186 
-200 PLRELSQ
+200 

-385 VGVLDLTTGWLDYCN
+385 VGVLDLTTGELDYCN

-405 PIIID
+405 PILLKVKGKVQSEKFATAEDSLATALD
-410 NGQWTM
+410 N
-416 DNEKNKIDS
+416 K
-425 EHKKTDNDG
+425 
-434 AQPIVNCQLSIVN
+434 
-447 SNRNLPVGA
+447 RNLPVGA

-515 LMEQAAHDHATGA
+515 LMEQAAHDHAAGA

-543 GNRLELQ
+543 SNRLELQ

-663 RNILTIKKLI
+663 RNVLTIKKNI
-673 IDN
+673 SEK